1 MWNTV
6 AYTNSYSYCGIY
18 SNSHRY
24 RHGHSYSYSYS
35 YIHTSTELDGY
46 GHSHSYGD
54 GYCNS
59 HRDADLRA
67 ACGSERTSRNQYHV

>member
-1 MWNTV
+1 VWNTV

-24 RHGHSYSYSYS
+24 RHGHSYSY
-35 YIHTSTELDGY
+35 IHTSTELDGY

-54 GYCNS
+54 GYRDS